1 MHTCLP
7 PSSSIKKEIFKPK
20 DSIPLYSNI
29 LLLLSTMSMISYHA
43 SGRPF
48 TPAIAK
54 WYAGYCSRVLTS
66 ATPLLK
72 KGEGLAYQSPS
83 ILERSLRPNIEI
95 FLERADD
102 KCYHAFATPVACAI
116 VDALLQ
122 VHDVVGHICK
132 TEEHLYDTTQTSDLY
147 RPLRDNRISFPNE
160 PYGAMFQRSFWECR
174 FTTLTS
180 LQNHW
185 VQVQQWALGMVVALH
200 CLSLYNGNMLKGNL
214 RYLPPFLFTMMALFE
229 EKYKVN
235 YRFEE

>member
-1 MHTCLP
+1 
-7 PSSSIKKEIFKPK
+7 
-20 DSIPLYSNI
+20 
-29 LLLLSTMSMISYHA
+29 MISYHA

-54 WYAGYCSRVLTS
+54 WYADYCHRVLTS
-66 ATPLLK
+66 SGPLLK

-102 KCYHAFATPVACAI
+102 KCYYAFATPVASAI

-122 VHDVVGHICK
+122 VRDVIGHVCK

-147 RPLRDNRISFPNE
+147 RPLRDHRICFPNE
-160 PYGAMFQRSFWECR
+160 PYAAIFRRSFWERR
-174 FTTLTS
+174 FITLTS

-185 VQVQQWALGMVVALH
+185 VQIQQWAMGMVVALH
-200 CLSLYNGNMLKGNL
+200 CLHLFNGNTLKDN
-214 RYLPPFLFTMMALFE
+214 M
-229 EKYKVN
+229 
-235 YRFEE
+235 